1 MYSVRFCYERTTP
14 EYNITSGRNCESLAT
29 LDMYRYLGC
38 ILMLYNLT
46 VRPYIVSASMMVLPD
61 IGYHQHCEYYYEQK
75 RNGNK
80 QYIYR
85 K

>member
-46 VRPYIVSASMMVLPD
+46 VSFDSIRSVDGCYLIWYIINILR
-61 IGYHQHCEYYYEQK
+61 ILLRTEK
-75 RNGNK
+75 R
-80 QYIYR
+80 
-85 K
+85 